1 MNKQTLH
8 IAAGAACST
17 DSAKPVSVSR
27 MPWDTPLVV
36 DKRLTGKVSHQM
48 DRHAVELALS
58 PTWQTSRQIAE
69 TTRLTTL
76 AAASIL
82 RCMYLD
88 GEIEQATPQKS
99 RAKIY
104 RRRLSDEEAARS

>member
-1 MNKQTLH
+1 MNKHTLH

-17 DSAKPVSVSR
+17 DSAKPISVSR
-27 MPWDTPLVV
+27 MPWDTPPVV
-36 DKRLTGKVSHQM
+36 DKRLTGKVSSQM
-48 DRHAVELALS
+48 DRQAVELALS
-58 PTWQTSRQIAE
+58 TTWQTSRQIAE

-88 GEIEQATPQKS
+88 GEIEQETPQKS
-99 RAKIY
+99 RAKVY
-104 RRRLSDEEAARS
+104 RRRESQ